1 MASSVIKMISIPSPT
16 SYSLLWTNP
25 NPSDN
30 FAGQKVTINNLNSY
44 DFLLIVARGY
54 KTGTRYRETFCM
66 YSTRQSAMF
75 DIANGQITLRT
86 FTPSPTGI
94 TFGDCNYYAS
104 YGGSSSTGND
114 RIVPHTIYGLKL
126 S

>member
-16 SYSLLWTNP
+16 SFSLLWTNP

-44 DFLLIVARGY
+44 DFLLIVAKGY
-54 KTGTRYRETFCM
+54 KTGTRYQQTFIM
-66 YSTRQSAMF
+66 YSTKQSFLF
-75 DIANGQITLRT
+75 DIANGQMTIRTL
-86 FTPSPTGI
+86 TPSATGI
-94 TFGDCNYYAS
+94 TFGDCNYYAT
-104 YGGSSSTGND
+104 YGGSQSTGND
-114 RIVPHTIYGLKL
+114 RIVPFEIYGLKL